1 MKKLLTGAMAV
12 LMFFAIALIPMAT
25 MTGCDRDPRLIRL
38 SEVTRSVFYA
48 PLYVAMH
55 NGYFDAADIRI
66 ELTNAGGANH
76 VMTAL
81 ITGAADVG
89 LMGPEATVYP
99 AASTGI

>member
-1 MKKLLTGAMAV
+1 MKKVITTAMAAI
-12 LMFFAIALIPMAT
+12 MFFAIALIPAT
-25 MTGCDRDPRLIRL
+25 IMSGCERDPRLIRL

-55 NGYFDAADIRI
+55 NGYFDEADIRI

-89 LMGPEATVYP
+89 LMGPEATV
-99 AASTGI
+99 